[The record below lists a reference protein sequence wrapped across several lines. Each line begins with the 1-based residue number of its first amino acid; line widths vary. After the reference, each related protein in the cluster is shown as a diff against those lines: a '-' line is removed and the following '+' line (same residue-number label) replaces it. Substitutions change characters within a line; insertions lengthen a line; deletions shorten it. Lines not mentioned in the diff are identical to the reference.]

1 MIKSLWTTVKSEI
14 NGEETNLE
22 GGQKDQLE
30 DPNGATK
37 FMELLRELLK
47 F

>member
-1 MIKSLWTTVKSEI
+1 MKKKQIWKVAR
-14 NGEETNLE
+14 
-22 GGQKDQLE
+22 KDQME